1 MDDWE
6 NVTKSQMLVPLP
18 HEKPITT
25 VLNDFTQSYASK
37 LTEGDP
43 ELDILDEIV
52 HGFKEYFDKAI
63 GRILLYRFERKQ
75 YMDLAAAMEGRP
87 PPVYREGGNG
97 EAERPDKDLAS
108 IKGKGPCD
116 VYGAEHLARLIVTM
130 PELISQTNMD
140 AQAVNRLKEELHKL
154 TQFLA
159 KNATKYFAA
168 DYDAVESEYVDEM
181 KRPM

>member
-1 MDDWE
+1 
-6 NVTKSQMLVPLP
+6 MLVPLP

-25 VLNDFTQSYASK
+25 VLNDFTQSYTSR

-43 ELDILDEIV
+43 EVEILEEII
-52 HGFKEYFDKAI
+52 HGLKEYFDKSI

-75 YMDLAAAMEGRP
+75 HLDLVAAMEGKP
-87 PPVYREGGNG
+87 PPVYQENSNG
-97 EAERPDKDLAS
+97 EERQPNKSLAR
-108 IKGKGPCD
+108 IKGKTACD
-116 VYGAEHLARLIVTM
+116 VYGAEHLSRLIVSM

-159 KNATKYFAA
+159 KNATRYFAQ
-168 DYDAVESEYVDEM
+168 DYESVENAYVDDA
-181 KRPM
+181 KRAV